1 MYVSN
6 TPSLL
11 DYIGDPEK
19 AKNTLSELASR
30 PKGTEMASDIRSL
43 TALQSDEG
51 IEQTIEKIAAGDT
64 SVSLNRVGNL
74 LEHIKAKVFT
84 DLQDV
89 AGRLDISGEIS
100 FSRENGNWTVSQEGQ
115 TESSAAIDRLQQ
127 YLDKAS
133 DLNNKLS
140 QINQLSEMVEL
151 GQAREYASTLKSQ
164 GAEDSQ
170 IVTYLTDTRARI
182 FAEDKL
188 MLSQQDV
195 VAKSEGVS
203 TRFYNAI
210 SGE

>member
-19 AKNTLSELASR
+19 SKNTLSELASR
-30 PKGTEMASDIRSL
+30 PRGAEMASDIRSL
-43 TALQSDEG
+43 TVLQSDEG
-51 IEQTIEKIAAGDT
+51 IEQTVEKIASGDT
-64 SVSLNRVGNL
+64 SVSLNRIGNL
-74 LEHIKAKVFT
+74 LEHIKGNVFT

-89 AGRLDISGEIS
+89 AGRLGISGEIS
-100 FSRENGNWTVSQEGQ
+100 FSRENGNWTVNQDEQ
-115 TESSAAIDRLQQ
+115 TEPSAGIDRLQQ

-133 DLNNKLS
+133 GLNNKLS
-140 QINQLSEMVEL
+140 QIKQLSEMFEL
-151 GQAREYASTLKSQ
+151 GQAREYANTLKAQ

-170 IVTYLTDTRARI
+170 IVTFLTDTRARI
-182 FAEDKL
+182 FAEDNL
-188 MLSQQDV
+188 TLSQQGV

-203 TRFYNAI
+203 TRLYNAI